1 MSEKK
6 AEKTEENCES
16 SARAVLVVNEAVK
29 PKPAVSTMKEETA
42 RWELPRPDS
51 PSKQMRPAEEEWRE
65 YHGEAIWQKEKDKK
79 RKNPFDHQAYVRKG
93 MR

>member
-1 MSEKK
+1 MKRAPKNVLGRVAGVQQVRLQLLIDLMSEKK

-16 SARAVLVVNEAVK
+16 SARALLVVNEAVK

-51 PSKQMRPAEEEWRE
+51 LS
-65 YHGEAIWQKEKDKK
+65 
-79 RKNPFDHQAYVRKG
+79 
-93 MR
+93 